1 MKKKAKSISLA
12 QGCAILIIV
21 YIVLSIGLYFI
32 AGEQFKSKHSE
43 NSIESVEA
51 VKPIGEILKD
61 DTVEQT
67 FYMDE
72 DILSNFT
79 LKLATYERQNTGAV
93 LVELIDASDK
103 RVLFSK
109 TVDIATLADNSFIT
123 LRPESYISGLK
134 GKTLCISVS
143 SQTGTPG
150 NAVTLWYNDTVQQAD
165 RYSQLTLNGEPISGS
180 LCYSVEKRVK
190 LLFGQ
195 YYFVIMGLIGILLF
209 AYCARLIHCSK
220 TGKKSLG
227 LNVINAFSRY
237 NFLLKQLVS
246 RDFKT
251 KYKRSVLG
259 VLWSFLNPLLTMSI
273 QYLVFS
279 TLFKSD
285 IPNFAVYLMVGIVF
299 FSFFNEATNMGLM
312 SIVGNA
318 SLITK
323 VYIPKYIFPVSRVM
337 SSSINLFISMVPLL
351 LMAIITR
358 APITPALLILPF
370 SIICTIVFCIG
381 MAFILSSAMVYFRDM
396 QFLWSVLSML
406 WMYATPIF
414 YPESILPQS
423 LMFLFKMNP
432 MYHFIRFSR
441 TIILDGISPEPQ
453 AYLFCLI
460 AAIVPFLLGTAIF
473 KKAQDRF
480 VLNI

>member
-1 MKKKAKSISLA
+1 M
-12 QGCAILIIV
+12 
-21 YIVLSIGLYFI
+21 
-32 AGEQFKSKHSE
+32 
-43 NSIESVEA
+43 SVDA
-51 VKPIGEILKD
+51 TKPVGEILHD
-61 DTVEQT
+61 SIIEQT
-67 FYMDE
+67 FFMDE
-72 DILSNFT
+72 DILSAFS
-79 LKLATYERQNTGAV
+79 LMFATYARQNTGSV
-93 LVELIDASDK
+93 SINLIDNSDSSI
-103 RVLFSK
+103 LFSQNID
-109 TVDIATLADNSFIT
+109 VSVLNDNDFIW
-123 LRPESYISGLK
+123 LKPEPYIKGLK
-134 GKTLCISVS
+134 GKTLRISVS
-143 SQTGTPG
+143 SQNGIPG
-150 NAVTLWYNDTVQQAD
+150 NSVTLWYNDTVQQAN
-165 RYSQLTLNGEPISGS
+165 RYSQLTLNGEQISGS
-180 LCYSVEKRVK
+180 LCFTVEKRVN

-195 YYFVIMGLIGILLF
+195 YYFVIMGLIGVFLS

-227 LNVINAFSRY
+227 LNVMNAFTRY

-299 FSFFNEATNMGLM
+299 FSFFSEATNMGLM

-337 SSSINLFISMVPLL
+337 SSSINLFISIVPLL
-351 LMAIITR
+351 LMAIITK

-370 SIICTIVFCIG
+370 SIFCTIIFCIG

-396 QFLWSVLSML
+396 QFLWSVLSVL

-414 YPESILPQS
+414 YPESILPQN
-423 LMFLFKMNP
+423 LMFLFRMNP
-432 MYHFIRFSR
+432 LYHFIRFSR
-441 TIILDGISPEPQ
+441 TIILEGVSPEPQ

-460 AAIVPFLLGTAIF
+460 AAIVPFLIGTITF